1 MMLNYSQRA
10 SGCCLMSDSSESNA
24 DDGRQAE
31 PEASGDSGA
40 KSRRSKGR
48 NSNNGPRL
56 PRVLTGKVEIQVTV
70 EVLNRWKYAT

>member
-1 MMLNYSQRA
+1 
-10 SGCCLMSDSSESNA
+10 MSDSSESNA
-24 DDGRQAE
+24 DDGRQERQAE